1 MPMYEN
7 PGKYSESNNHATHVV
22 MVVYVLFELVEE
34 PGEMPS
40 LHARLR
46 NSDLRATRW
55 TRSDARLLAAVT
67 ESLVSAYTRHSVD
80 TMERLQVH
88 PCLLHQARRW
98 WIHCVN
104 DWDTLKNQHVD
115 FHFYNS
121 LLLSV
126 SRVGTSGSHTVTF
139 PKAILSSEFRAIA
152 LSWNSAGI

>member
-1 MPMYEN
+1 MYEN
-7 PGKYSESNNHATHVV
+7 AGKYSESDNHATHVV

-80 TMERLQVH
+80 TMERLQVYPVCYIKH
-88 PCLLHQARRW
+88 EDGGFTAWTIGTRWKTSMLISTFIIPC
-98 WIHCVN
+98 C
-104 DWDTLKNQHVD
+104 
-115 FHFYNS
+115 F
-121 LLLSV
+121 LSP
-126 SRVGTSGSHTVTF
+126 G
-139 PKAILSSEFRAIA
+139 
-152 LSWNSAGI
+152 